1 MSWLVPVNDPQDT
14 SLVTQDHLPPEAIWS
29 PLSLAGLVLYL
40 LTSNFPCFS
49 CPANTLLH
57 LNDPIS
63 SLDSRGYLGKRVY
76 LLWDGGPP
84 SSAPGANLPVSSH
97 CPSLLTP
104 HIKTTSTALLCR
116 CSNSNKLFCF
126 WKLSQISIMDF
137 LNQINQDKEFPNSAY
152 FSSPARSSVNLACEP
167 CIVSA
172 AFCPRHHNSKGLP
185 SVKTPWR
192 RERQSHSLAE
202 SVIEHHITSRGG
214 GGAYGVIIER
224 LQHKRELLWCSMWC

>member
-1 MSWLVPVNDPQDT
+1 MLQLSCKHTAPFKRSNLQSGQQGLLGKASVP
-14 SLVTQDHLPPEAIWS
+14 
-29 PLSLAGLVLYL
+29 PLRWG
-40 LTSNFPCFS
+40 
-49 CPANTLLH
+49 
-57 LNDPIS
+57 S
-63 SLDSRGYLGKRVY
+63 SLFRTRGQPACILALPIAPY
-76 LLWDGGPP
+76 P
-84 SSAPGANLPVSSH
+84 SHQDNLN
-97 CPSLLTP
+97 
-104 HIKTTSTALLCR
+104 LCR
-116 CSNSNKLFCF
+116 CSNSNQLFCF

-137 LNQINQDKEFPNSAY
+137 LNKINQDKEFQNSAY

-202 SVIEHHITSRGG
+202 SVTEHHITSRGG